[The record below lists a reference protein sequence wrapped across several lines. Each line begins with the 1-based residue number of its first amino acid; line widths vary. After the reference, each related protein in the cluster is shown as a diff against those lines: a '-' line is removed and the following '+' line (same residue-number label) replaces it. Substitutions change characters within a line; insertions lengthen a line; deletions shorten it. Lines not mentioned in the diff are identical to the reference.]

1 MFRCIVSIIV
11 TFLCATC
18 CALGQVTAT
27 AGVASTIVSPI
38 SMAKTVDMNFGNAS
52 VSASTGGVL
61 VLSPSGSRSTVGSGV
76 TLPATVGTVSAAGF
90 YVSGMASYTFS
101 ISLPASVTIAG
112 PGSAALTI
120 ESFSSTPSVTGTL
133 NTSGVCAL
141 AVGASLSIAAG
152 QPAGVYV
159 NESAVPV
166 TVNYN

>member
-1 MFRCIVSIIV
+1 MCKEIVSILV
-11 TFLCATC
+11 FFLSMVCHAH
-18 CALGQVTAT
+18 GQVTAT
-27 AGVASTIVSPI
+27 ASVGSTIVSPI
-38 SMAKTVDMNFGNAS
+38 SMAKTVDMNFGNAA
-52 VSASTGGVL
+52 VSASTGGIL

-76 TLPATVGTVSAAGF
+76 TLPATAGTVSAAGF
-90 YVSGMASYTFS
+90 YVSGMANYTFS
-101 ISLPASVTIAG
+101 ISLPVSATITG
-112 PGSAALTI
+112 PGSSALMI